1 MKRAIGLMEIKNI
14 AKGLLVADAML
25 KAANVELIMA
35 NSLCP
40 GKYIIMVAGDVG
52 AVQSAVRS
60 GHSAGGSEN
69 IVDETVLP
77 NIHAD
82 IFKALSGSTDIKS
95 IRALGV
101 IETYSVAAAIVAA
114 DTAAK
119 SAAIELM
126 EIRLARGMGGKAVVS
141 FTGEIAS
148 VNSAVRAGTAAIQDK
163 GFLVDQLVIAAPH
176 HALHKALF

>member
-1 MKRAIGLMEIKNI
+1 MKRAIGLMEIKSI
-14 AKGLLVADAML
+14 AKGLLAADAML

-35 NSLCP
+35 NPMCP

-52 AVQSAVRS
+52 AVQNAVRS
-60 GHSAGGSEN
+60 GHSTCGSDN

-77 NIHAD
+77 NIHES

-95 IRALGV
+95 IRSLGV

-119 SAAIELM
+119 ASAIDLLEV
-126 EIRLARGMGGKAVVS
+126 RLARGMGGKAVVS
-141 FTGEIAS
+141 MTGDVGA
-148 VNSAVRAGTAAIQDK
+148 VTSAVKAGTAAIQDN

-176 HALHKALF
+176 HGLHQALF